1 MNQRSV
7 SARSSSSGRQR
18 SAPRLVKR
26 FGMIPTSVVGVPLS
40 VKLRPRIEGS
50 RLNRFCHI
58 L

>member
-7 SARSSSSGRQR
+7 SARSSSTGYQT

-26 FGMIPTSVVGVPLS
+26 FGMIPTSVVGVPFS
-40 VKLRPRIEGS
+40 TKVRPRIVGS
-50 RLNRFCHI
+50 RLKRRSHI